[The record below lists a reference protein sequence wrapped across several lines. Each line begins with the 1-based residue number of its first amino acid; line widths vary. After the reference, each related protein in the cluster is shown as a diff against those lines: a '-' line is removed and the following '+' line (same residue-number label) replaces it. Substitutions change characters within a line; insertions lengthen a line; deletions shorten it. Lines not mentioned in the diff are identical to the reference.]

1 MTDTVPGP
9 NGASGVPTGPSRLAL
24 LKALGDNSRYAIYLE
39 LARAPAPRATADIA
53 ESLGLHPNTV
63 RPHLERMRELGL
75 LEVTIDARGAVG
87 RPQHRYSLAATA
99 PALGLEPPAFPVLAR
114 MLLRLAADAAIP
126 AGDARETGR
135 DQGRHDAGEVEPS
148 STWDHALLAEL
159 DLLGFDPA
167 GVHDD
172 AGITVAFTRCP
183 FRELAETAPDLV
195 CSLHRGLVEGFV
207 EGRGDAAVV
216 SFCDIGART
225 PCQVEVAARTR

>member
-1 MTDTVPGP
+1 MTDPAPGTTE
-9 NGASGVPTGPSRLAL
+9 GSGTPTGPSRLAL

-39 LARAPAPRATADIA
+39 LARASTPRATAEIA

-75 LEVTIDARGAVG
+75 LEVSVDARGTVG
-87 RPQHRYSLAATA
+87 RPQHRYALAPSA

-126 AGDARETGR
+126 AGDAREAGR
-135 DQGRHDAGEVEPS
+135 DQGRHDAGEVEPGS
-148 STWDHALLAEL
+148 PWDDALMAEL
-159 DLLGFDPA
+159 DLLGFDPT
-167 GVHDD
+167 GVHDEV
-172 AGITVAFTRCP
+172 GLTVAFTRCP

-195 CSLHRGLVEGFV
+195 CSLHHGLVEGFV
-207 EGRGDAAVV
+207 EGRGDATVV

-225 PCQVEVAARTR
+225 PCQVEVAGRSR